1 MHWARATGF
10 KNKKKH
16 CVMAVPVLYPSP
28 QCELESSASPRI
40 VTTPPTT
47 VHRSLFTTV
56 EAVRSPLL
64 LPGAEP
70 SQPTLGRNPVML
82 FRPMETHSSVES
94 PVEPVSPPG
103 TRVGY
108 SFDSYE

>member
-28 QCELESSASPRI
+28 QYELESSASPRI

-47 VHRSLFTTV
+47 VHRSVFTTV
-56 EAVRSPLL
+56 EARRGSSRTHAKTDIKVS
-64 LPGAEP
+64 
-70 SQPTLGRNPVML
+70 
-82 FRPMETHSSVES
+82 ET
-94 PVEPVSPPG
+94 
-103 TRVGY
+103 RMIAR
-108 SFDSYE
+108 